1 MNSVAM
7 PKWVSLVRATA
18 PCWRIVKFEY
28 IAPEDARNNQSVNTY
43 IKCLD
48 AAGNF
53 KAGVKVW
60 QDWRDDRA
68 REVTR
73 SPATAPDFMG
83 ETFGATFYMSGDS
96 SFDPGK
102 GQVGPYA
109 FYMDGMSDRVNGLG
123 LPLRRHVQYLI
134 TFQRVTSEEPNP
146 PSPPPPAGGAWRIV
160 EQSATRLVLE
170 WK

>member
-18 PCWRIVKFEY
+18 PCWRIVKLEY

-43 IKCLD
+43 VKCLD

-53 KAGVKVW
+53 KTGVKVW
-60 QDWRDDRA
+60 QDWKDDRA
-68 REVTR
+68 SELTR
-73 SPATAPDFMG
+73 SLANAPDFMS
-83 ETFGATFYMSGDS
+83 EKFGTTFYMSGDS

-102 GQVGPYA
+102 SQIGPYA
-109 FYMDGMSDRVNGLG
+109 FYVDGMSDRVNGLG

-134 TFQRVTSEEPNP
+134 TFQWVEAE
-146 PSPPPPAGGAWRIV
+146 PPPAPEPPPVQPGKWVITYQDERKV
-160 EQSATRLVLE
+160 VLE
-170 WK
+170 LQ